1 MENDMS
7 FYEFKKFVTVWIEAF
22 ESSSQDMNYQFMYN
36 KLNILQYRVEI
47 LENEVTRNQKR

>member
-36 KLNILQYRVEI
+36 KLNNLQYRVEI
-47 LENEVTRNQKR
+47 LENEVTKN